1 MGVPGHDWSYAPDHP
16 HADEDTHATMP
27 AHRDGWPTV
36 VFIRAGKNGLIR
48 TEIAL
53 IICTN
58 EEIVDFVLYLNRA
71 SPLFERTRV
80 VKTTHVSRA
89 RDAPLLRL
97 VLNAVVN
104 GG

>member
-1 MGVPGHDWSYAPDHP
+1 MTCIVLYVMTIS
-16 HADEDTHATMP
+16 T
-27 AHRDGWPTV
+27 
-36 VFIRAGKNGLIR
+36 RARCGKNGLIR

-53 IICTN
+53 ICTN

-89 RDAPLLRL
+89 RDARMLRL

>member
-1 MGVPGHDWSYAPDHP
+1 MTIS
-16 HADEDTHATMP
+16 T
-27 AHRDGWPTV
+27 
-36 VFIRAGKNGLIR
+36 RARCGKNGLIR

-53 IICTN
+53 ICTN

-80 VKTTHVSRA
+80 VKTTHVSRT
-89 RDAPLLRL
+89 RDATMLRIL
-97 VLNAVVN
+97 LNAVGN

>member
-1 MGVPGHDWSYAPDHP
+1 MIGRCRNSSARV
-16 HADEDTHATMP
+16 
-27 AHRDGWPTV
+27 R
-36 VFIRAGKNGLIR
+36 KNGLIR

-53 IICTN
+53 ICTN
-58 EEIVDFVLYLNRA
+58 EEIVDVVLHLNSA
-71 SPLFERTRV
+71 SALFERTRV

-89 RDAPLLRL
+89 RDARMLRL